1 MQSTFPF
8 KPRCIDEKDN
18 EITLETIK
26 GWDNDMPRKY
36 FEIDTNHDH
45 TSPGTAAEDKS
56 LEEAFKYYGSR
67 FNQIKFMLIDKT
79 ELDKI
84 VKDGYTNE
92 RVCEVKGKNTM
103 AEIKFEDYI
112 KEVLEID
119 LGDIQDELKSCD
131 TKERFYQYMRF
142 FTVFDMG
149 KQFPEEIP
157 SASYI
162 IDSASSVN
170 KIENIPNVCVK
181 IPIQIAEWHLPG
193 TDDFEKNKNYSLFFL
208 GDLQIA
214 DFYYSDLCLNKI
226 VDNDTVIDGTWSLY
240 SDAYKP
246 LFKYSILALNI
257 FWQNVISY
265 VKIYI
270 DLYSTNSTAN
280 DFKKALTALRH
291 WVFTKVEVTNKD
303 HVFKGRFFK
312 EITNNENS
320 VTQIP
325 FWFLKHHDNVDALI
339 EKEITDDITYHN
351 KDYKFDAFQSNCARL
366 INKIHPPQAA
376 PRSSGSAGGI
386 IDAILT
392 DFKQQNY
399 FIRMGQILKF
409 TGDKSHQVSAEL
421 FRIVFEKRPEFKH
434 MIGWVNSIDRP
445 LILGNIMDNR
455 PFIIPTTSAQLIRS
469 LGLLTPK
476 QNQRLMAFYTP
487 KLKMT
492 ILEKMNQNMKDI
504 CLYLDLLKDLKDNE
518 KEACLELLETEKDE
532 NIKDIIRIIY
542 ENIHYIILTYMS
554 FFSYEVVHITFTPP
568 APAAPA
574 AGAAAPAAGAAAPP
588 AVAAAAVVAAA
599 APVAAATVVAAPALP
614 GVGDYFI
621 EDGRIHGAAIAYI
634 LYKQDLVF
642 NFPTVPPTE
651 PIIFG
656 FDGGTI
662 PPEKK
667 SIGDVSFLDEP
678 FKTHVEEFGNLDK
691 AKFTDILDYYKLIKD
706 NSGDIETSF
715 MANLKLH
722 RFMGGAEDNPIVMPT
737 DMTDYKIDTY
747 YNKYHC
753 ISLKR
758 PSHELITICNLH
770 KKHNILTNDIFEKEP
785 TKEDMNTY
793 FYNMFFY
800 IIPNEKDPKLDKIA
814 KLFEHMEA
822 KEIETTKFRSYFTLL
837 KEPGVL
843 EFEKTKYMKPLFKI
857 TDSTNSIFTLK
868 DVFKNKME
876 NTVDGDIKDH
886 GKNNSSSQDVTNM
899 ETVFERFT
907 QYINDMI
914 YLMETCKNFEKL
926 KDETLKICNSDRCKL
941 VVFLS
946 LCFFKHSAKR
956 RHLIDM
962 YTILEAA
969 AALVHIAAPALDDP
983 FEVVGIFTDDYK
995 NSFSFSGRAKRGGAG
1010 VGPSEEEKY
1019 AKIGGLYYIN
1029 REQLRESY
1037 LELKDALKTFLSNY
1051 EELGVLGVLGVYTD
1065 IKID

>member
-92 RVCEVKGKNTM
+92 QVCEVKGKNTM

-193 TDDFEKNKNYSLFFL
+193 TDDFKKNKNYSLFFL

-588 AVAAAAVVAAA
+588 AAAPT

-722 RFMGGAEDNPIVMPT
+722 RFMGGAEDNPSVMPT

-1051 EELGVLGVLGVYTD
+1051 EELGVLGVYTD

>member
-554 FFSYEVVHITFTPP
+554 FFSYEVVHITFTP

-574 AGAAAPAAGAAAPP
+574 AAAVAPAAVAPAAPAVDP
-588 AVAAAAVVAAA
+588 A
-599 APVAAATVVAAPALP
+599 ALP
-614 GVGDYFI
+614 GVVHYFI
-621 EDGRIHGAAIAYI
+621 VNGRIHGAAIAYI

-656 FDGGTI
+656 FAGGTI

-722 RFMGGAEDNPIVMPT
+722 RFMGGAEDNPSVMPT

>member
-1 MQSTFPF
+1 
-8 KPRCIDEKDN
+8 
-18 EITLETIK
+18 
-26 GWDNDMPRKY
+26 
-36 FEIDTNHDH
+36 
-45 TSPGTAAEDKS
+45 
-56 LEEAFKYYGSR
+56 
-67 FNQIKFMLIDKT
+67 
-79 ELDKI
+79 
-84 VKDGYTNE
+84 
-92 RVCEVKGKNTM
+92 
-103 AEIKFEDYI
+103 
-112 KEVLEID
+112 
-119 LGDIQDELKSCD
+119 
-131 TKERFYQYMRF
+131 
-142 FTVFDMG
+142 
-149 KQFPEEIP
+149 
-157 SASYI
+157 
-162 IDSASSVN
+162 
-170 KIENIPNVCVK
+170 
-181 IPIQIAEWHLPG
+181 
-193 TDDFEKNKNYSLFFL
+193 
-208 GDLQIA
+208 
-214 DFYYSDLCLNKI
+214 
-226 VDNDTVIDGTWSLY
+226 
-240 SDAYKP
+240 
-246 LFKYSILALNI
+246 
-257 FWQNVISY
+257 
-265 VKIYI
+265 
-270 DLYSTNSTAN
+270 
-280 DFKKALTALRH
+280 
-291 WVFTKVEVTNKD
+291 
-303 HVFKGRFFK
+303 
-312 EITNNENS
+312 
-320 VTQIP
+320 
-325 FWFLKHHDNVDALI
+325 
-339 EKEITDDITYHN
+339 
-351 KDYKFDAFQSNCARL
+351 
-366 INKIHPPQAA
+366 
-376 PRSSGSAGGI
+376 
-386 IDAILT
+386 
-392 DFKQQNY
+392 
-399 FIRMGQILKF
+399 
-409 TGDKSHQVSAEL
+409 
-421 FRIVFEKRPEFKH
+421 
-434 MIGWVNSIDRP
+434 
-445 LILGNIMDNR
+445 
-455 PFIIPTTSAQLIRS
+455 
-469 LGLLTPK
+469 
-476 QNQRLMAFYTP
+476 
-487 KLKMT
+487 
-492 ILEKMNQNMKDI
+492 
-504 CLYLDLLKDLKDNE
+504 
-518 KEACLELLETEKDE
+518 
-532 NIKDIIRIIY
+532 
-542 ENIHYIILTYMS
+542 
-554 FFSYEVVHITFTPP
+554 
-568 APAAPA
+568 
-574 AGAAAPAAGAAAPP
+574 
-588 AVAAAAVVAAA
+588 
-599 APVAAATVVAAPALP
+599 
-614 GVGDYFI
+614 
-621 EDGRIHGAAIAYI
+621 
-634 LYKQDLVF
+634 
-642 NFPTVPPTE
+642 
-651 PIIFG
+651 
-656 FDGGTI
+656 
-662 PPEKK
+662 
-667 SIGDVSFLDEP
+667 
-678 FKTHVEEFGNLDK
+678 
-691 AKFTDILDYYKLIKD
+691 
-706 NSGDIETSF
+706 

-722 RFMGGAEDNPIVMPT
+722 QFMGGATPDPDEFPT
-737 DMTDYKIDTY
+737 DMANYKIDTY

>member
-554 FFSYEVVHITFTPP
+554 FFSYEVVHITFTP

-574 AGAAAPAAGAAAPP
+574 AAAVAPAAVAPAAPAVDP
-588 AVAAAAVVAAA
+588 A
-599 APVAAATVVAAPALP
+599 ALP
-614 GVGDYFI
+614 GVVHYFI
-621 EDGRIHGAAIAYI
+621 VNGRIHGAAIAYI

-642 NFPTVPPTE
+642 NFTQN

-722 RFMGGAEDNPIVMPT
+722 RFMGGVTPDPDEFPT
-737 DMTDYKIDTY
+737 DMANYKIDTY

>member
-554 FFSYEVVHITFTPP
+554 FFSYEVVHITFTP

-574 AGAAAPAAGAAAPP
+574 AGAAAPAAGAAAAP
-588 AVAAAAVVAAA
+588 AVDPA
-599 APVAAATVVAAPALP
+599 ALP
-614 GVGDYFI
+614 GVVHYFI
-621 EDGRIHGAAIAYI
+621 VNGRIHGAAIAYI

-642 NFPTVPPTE
+642 NFTQN

-722 RFMGGAEDNPIVMPT
+722 RFMGGVTPDPDEFPT
-737 DMTDYKIDTY
+737 DMANYKIDTY

-1065 IKID
+1065 IKIE

>member
-92 RVCEVKGKNTM
+92 QVCEVKGKNTM

-588 AVAAAAVVAAA
+588 AAAPT
-599 APVAAATVVAAPALP
+599 APVAAATPAAPAAAVAPTALP

-715 MANLKLH
+715 MANLKLQQ
-722 RFMGGAEDNPIVMPT
+722 FMGGAEDNPSVMPT

>member
-554 FFSYEVVHITFTPP
+554 FFSYEVVHITFTP

-574 AGAAAPAAGAAAPP
+574 AGAAAPAAGAAAAP
-588 AVAAAAVVAAA
+588 AVDPA
-599 APVAAATVVAAPALP
+599 ALP
-614 GVGDYFI
+614 GVVHYFI
-621 EDGRIHGAAIAYI
+621 VNGRIHGAAIAYI

-642 NFPTVPPTE
+642 NFTQN

-722 RFMGGAEDNPIVMPT
+722 RFMGGVTANPVEFPT
-737 DMTDYKIDTY
+737 DMANYKIDTY

>member
-1 MQSTFPF
+1 MYSILMQSTFPF

-554 FFSYEVVHITFTPP
+554 FFSYEVVHITFTP

-574 AGAAAPAAGAAAPP
+574 AGAAAPAAGAAAAP
-588 AVAAAAVVAAA
+588 AVDPA
-599 APVAAATVVAAPALP
+599 ALP
-614 GVGDYFI
+614 GVVHYFI
-621 EDGRIHGAAIAYI
+621 VNGRIHGAAIAYI

-642 NFPTVPPTE
+642 NFTQN

-722 RFMGGAEDNPIVMPT
+722 RFMGGVTANPVEFPT
-737 DMTDYKIDTY
+737 DMANYKIDTY

>member
-366 INKIHPPQAA
+366 INKIHPPQAV

-554 FFSYEVVHITFTPP
+554 FFSYEVVHITFTPAP
-568 APAAPA
+568 PAAPAAAVAPAAVAPAAPA
-574 AGAAAPAAGAAAPP
+574 VDPA
-588 AVAAAAVVAAA
+588 
-599 APVAAATVVAAPALP
+599 ALP
-614 GVGDYFI
+614 GVGHYFI
-621 EDGRIHGAAIAYI
+621 VNRRIHGAAIAYI

-642 NFPTVPPTE
+642 NFTQN

-656 FDGGTI
+656 FAGGEI

-722 RFMGGAEDNPIVMPT
+722 RFMGGVTANPVEFPT
-737 DMTDYKIDTY
+737 DMANYKIDTY

-886 GKNNSSSQDVTNM
+886 GKNNSISGDVTNM
-899 ETVFERFT
+899 EIVFENFT
-907 QYINDMI
+907 QYINDMV

-946 LCFFKHSAKR
+946 LCFFKHTSNR

-962 YTILEAA
+962 YAILHAD
-969 AALVHIAAPALDDP
+969 AALVHITAPALDDP
-983 FEVVGIFTDDYK
+983 FEVVGVFTDDYK
-995 NSFSFSGRAKRGGAG
+995 NSFRFSDRAPRGSTGGA
-1010 VGPSEEEKY
+1010 PSSEEEKY

>member
-554 FFSYEVVHITFTPP
+554 FFSYEVVHITFTP

-574 AGAAAPAAGAAAPP
+574 AAAVAPAAVAPAAPAVDP
-588 AVAAAAVVAAA
+588 A
-599 APVAAATVVAAPALP
+599 ALP
-614 GVGDYFI
+614 GVVHYFI
-621 EDGRIHGAAIAYI
+621 VNGRIHGAAIAYI

-642 NFPTVPPTE
+642 NFTQN

-715 MANLKLH
+715 MANLKLQQ
-722 RFMGGAEDNPIVMPT
+722 FMGGVTPDPDEFPT
-737 DMTDYKIDTY
+737 DMANYKIDTY